1 MSSYLFSPANNIK
14 FLEKAIDSNSYAL
27 IPDLEDSVPLHEK
40 KNALNNLI
48 NFLSST
54 NINNKIILPRIHN
67 SDDMEWNKEQINK
80 LIKLNIKGFIIPSV
94 EDVDSIS
101 VFYSEI
107 KNNDDKQLQI
117 IPLIESMKGIN
128 NMSDIINT
136 YKVNFVGLGI
146 YDLSLDL
153 NIDPSSQISLI
164 DYVKHKFVLTAL
176 SNKCN
181 PIDSPLLEINNSND
195 FHNECQKSYSM
206 GFKGKFA
213 IHPSQ
218 VSVINETY
226 NNTKFSKKEIK
237 EILLKYEELSKKGI
251 GAFNYKNNI
260 IDLPVYL
267 NLRKDI

>member
-14 FLEKAIDSNSYAL
+14 YLEKAIDSNSYAL
-27 IPDLEDSVPLHEK
+27 IPDLEDSVPLAEK
-40 KNALNNLI
+40 RNALNNLI
-48 NFLSST
+48 NFVSST

-67 SDDMEWNKEQINK
+67 SDDMVWNKDQINE

-94 EDVDSIS
+94 KDVDSIS

-107 KNNDDKQLQI
+107 KKHDKQIQI

-128 NMSDIINT
+128 NMPNIINT
-136 YKVNFVGLGI
+136 YKVNFIALGI

-153 NIDPSSQISLI
+153 NIDPNNQISLI
-164 DYVKHKFVLTAL
+164 NYIKQKFALMAL

-181 PIDSPLLEINNSND
+181 PIDSPLLEIDNANN
-195 FHNECQKSYSM
+195 FIQECEKSYSM

-218 VSVINETY
+218 VNIINETY
-226 NNTKFSKKEIK
+226 SKTKFSKSEIK

-267 NLRKDI
+267 NLRKDV